1 MAAPGNVSI
10 RKLADALRDRF
21 VDSVL
26 DLDVINDEQDAI
38 GWRLRQCPQLIFSVS
53 TNGGRLADETYDL
66 QVSILDDSLNN
77 GDILFGPESPN
88 LRLDHVC
95 AVVAD
100 FAIHTLPRDLQCNG
114 PANDSNLRK

>member
-10 RKLADALRDRF
+10 RKLADALRGRF
-21 VDSVL
+21 ADSVL
-26 DLDVINDEQDAI
+26 DLDVINDEQDGI
-38 GWRLRQCPQLIFSVS
+38 GWRLRHRPQLIFSVS
-53 TNGGRLADETYDL
+53 TNGGRLAEETYDL

-88 LRLDHVC
+88 LGLDDVC

-100 FAIHTLPRDLQCNG
+100 FATRTLPRDL
-114 PANDSNLRK
+114 